1 MIKIGSP
8 PAERSVNLPYW
19 TKGDTNA
26 FFGLGIN
33 VLVNV
38 IVLTSLCLFVVNI
51 PKGDVFGAILPALGI
66 AMLLGN
72 FFYAWLGRRLALKE
86 GRGDVTAMPYGPS
99 VPHMFIVVF
108 VIMLPIYLQ
117 TKDPV
122 AAWQAGLAW
131 AFIIGIIVMIGA
143 FVGPTIRR
151 YAPRAAMLGTL
162 AGISIAFIS
171 MRPAAQMW
179 DAAWIALPVFGLLLI
194 GLLTDL
200 KLPWNL
206 PIGAVALLL
215 GTAIGWIGGFMD
227 APAVGDAAKDIAVSL
242 PTFHFDKLID
252 GLSDISPLLA
262 TAIPLGVYNFTE
274 GMTNVESAASAGD
287 SYNLRPILLADGL
300 GAVVGAALGSP
311 FPPAVYIGHPGWKA
325 AGGRTGYSLAT
336 GAVIAL
342 LCFLGMFSLL
352 NAVLP
357 LPAIVP
363 ILLYIG
369 LLIGAQ
375 AFQVSP
381 KAHGAAVVAAIIP
394 NIASWA
400 AGLIDNT
407 VTTAVGVASN
417 LNPSVQLTVT
427 DDDLEANSVLLHGL
441 HVLGDGAVLAGL
453 VLGTIVAFIIDKRFV
468 HATIASVAGAV
479 LAFVGLIHGEKVEW
493 NASGQVALGYLFLAV
508 VCAIWALTKPAPR
521 VPDAEEIELERVH
534 GVPPQ
539 RSRGDAAPA
548 AVPEPAPTAVP
559 AAVNGGRPGTDEPS
573 SAEPATAQPATG
585 KPAAATS

>member
-1 MIKIGSP
+1 MVKIG
-8 PAERSVNLPYW
+8 RSGGSTNTVALPYW
-19 TKGDTNA
+19 VKGDTNA

-51 PKGDVFGAILPALGI
+51 PKDDVLHSILPALGI

-72 FFYAWLGRRLALKE
+72 LFYAYLGRALARKE
-86 GRGDVTAMPYGPS
+86 GRTDVTAMPYGPS

-108 VIMLPIYLQ
+108 VIMLPIYLK

-122 AAWQAGLAW
+122 KAWQAGLAW
-131 AFIIGIIVMIGA
+131 AFIIGLIVIVGA

-151 YAPRAAMLGTL
+151 FAPRAAMLGTL

-194 GLLTDL
+194 GLMTDL

-206 PIGAVALLL
+206 PIGGVALLV

-227 APAVGDAAKDIAVSL
+227 APAVGDAAKDIALSL
-242 PTFHFDKLID
+242 PTFDFGRLIN
-252 GLSDISPLLA
+252 GLKDISPLLA

-287 SYNLRPILLADGL
+287 SYDLRPILLADGF
-300 GAVVGAALGSP
+300 GAVIGSALGSP
-311 FPPAVYIGHPGWKA
+311 FPPAVYIGHPGWKS

-336 GAVIAL
+336 GVVIAV
-342 LCFLGMFSLL
+342 LCFLGMFGLL

-381 KAHGAAVVAAIIP
+381 KAHAAAVVAALIP

-407 VTTAVGVASN
+407 VTTAVGVAQGM
-417 LNPSVQLTVT
+417 NPSVNLTITDAQL
-427 DDDLEANSVLLHGL
+427 EQNSVLLHGL
-441 HVLGDGAVLAGL
+441 HTLGDGAVLAGL
-453 VLGTIVAFIIDKRFV
+453 VLGSIVVFIIDKRFIP
-468 HATIASVAGAV
+468 ATIASATGAA
-479 LAFVGLIHGEKVEW
+479 LAFVGLIHGEKVGWDVNGEV
-493 NASGQVALGYLFLAV
+493 SLGYLFLAV
-508 VCAIWALTKPAPR
+508 VCGIWALTKPSPR
-521 VPDAEEIELERVH
+521 VPDAEEIELEKIH
-534 GVPPQ
+534 GIPAQPVGLAPV
-539 RSRGDAAPA
+539 AAEPVAVTAEPVAETPEEFPEPTPA
-548 AVPEPAPTAVP
+548 ATA
-559 AAVNGGRPGTDEPS
+559 G
-573 SAEPATAQPATG
+573 
-585 KPAAATS
+585 